1 MTSFAPLSTL
11 APLCR
16 PALALALS
24 VAALGAH
31 AQAAAGWTADIT
43 VRVESTGKQPVTGGG
58 ARMGVTGS
66 LEWSTTYE
74 FRGTLP
80 YTQRLRGAVA
90 RNQPERD
97 NEQRYES
104 WLARVSSA
112 GLPSSLTVSRL
123 TNEHSSGRVVAVDG
137 EGAAAINRAN
147 AGKIGRVEHL
157 RSRTE
162 VKVEGADAAQ
172 MGGAYLQIDRVANQI
187 RIEAPTIR
195 INPARAVV
203 TEQSVS
209 RLDKA
214 PAAGEW
220 DRNNTFTPATAQD
233 LRLLP
238 QLPTPIEFVFDVPAQ
253 TLADGR
259 EITLTQEF
267 KAGFVDYERD
277 ASRGVITVVLRR
289 GDAAAA
295 ASAAPATGTAAPAA
309 AAAAAAGT
317 AAAVTAAR
325 PAPAAAPAAA
335 PASTTA
341 AKPCPPAT
349 TAQGQGDPVRAGRDV
364 GGEVGGA
371 VLGGGWGRSIGQSVG
386 GVLGALGGA
395 KKEEPKSTDCPR

>member
-1 MTSFAPLSTL
+1 MTTFAPLPARSRHVR
-11 APLCR
+11 A
-16 PALALALS
+16 ALALALAFAA
-24 VAALGAH
+24 VAAH

-43 VRVESTGKQPVTGGG
+43 VRVESTGKQPVTHG
-58 ARMGVTGS
+58 AAKMGVAGS
-66 LEWSTTYE
+66 LEWSSTYE
-74 FRGTLP
+74 LRATLP

-90 RNQPERD
+90 RNQPDRD

-112 GLPSSLTVSRL
+112 GLPASLTVNRL

-147 AGKIGRVEHL
+147 AGKIGRVEHV
-157 RSRTE
+157 RGRTE

-172 MGGAYLQIDRVANQI
+172 VGGAYLQIDRVANQV
-187 RIEAPTIR
+187 RVEAPTIR
-195 INPARAVV
+195 INPARATV
-203 TEQSVS
+203 TEQFVA

-220 DRNNTFTPATAQD
+220 DRNNTFTPASAQD

-253 TLADGR
+253 ILADAR

-309 AAAAAAGT
+309 AT
-317 AAAVTAAR
+317 AVRPTTPATPTASS
-325 PAPAAAPAAA
+325 APTVPT
-335 PASTTA
+335 TTA

-349 TAQGQGDPVRAGRDV
+349 TAQGQGDPVRTGRDV

-371 VLGGGWGRSIGQSVG
+371 VLGGGWGRNIGASVG

-395 KKEEPKSTDCPR
+395 MKEEPKSTDCPR

>member
-1 MTSFAPLSTL
+1 MPAFSPLAALSRFTP
-11 APLCR
+11 A
-16 PALALALS
+16 ALAIAWSLG
-24 VAALGAH
+24 AAVAH
-31 AQAAAGWTADIT
+31 AQAGVGWTADIT
-43 VRVESTGKQPVTGGG
+43 VRMESTGKQPVTHGG

-66 LEWSTTYE
+66 LEWSSSYEVRATQTY
-74 FRGTLP
+74 G
-80 YTQRLRGAVA
+80 QRLRGAVA
-90 RNQPERD
+90 KNQPDRD

-104 WLARVSSA
+104 WLARNSGA
-112 GLPSSLTVSRL
+112 GLPAALTVNRL
-123 TNEHSSGRVVAVDG
+123 ITEFSSGRVVAVDG

-162 VKVEGADAAQ
+162 VKVDGADAAR
-172 MGGAYLQIDRVANQI
+172 MGGAYLQIDRVANQV
-187 RIEAPTIR
+187 RIEAPTFR
-195 INPARAVV
+195 INPARATV
-203 TEQSVS
+203 TEQSVA

-220 DRNNTFTPATAQD
+220 DRNNTFTPASSQE

-238 QLPTPIEFVFDVPAQ
+238 ELPMPIEFVFDVPAQ
-253 TLADGR
+253 TLADAR

-289 GDAAAA
+289 GDPAAS
-295 ASAAPATGTAAPAA
+295 ASAAPAAGTAAPAAA

-317 AAAVTAAR
+317 AAAVTSAR
-325 PAPAAAPAAA
+325 PAPATP
-335 PASTTA
+335 PTTTA

-349 TAQGQGDPVRAGRDV
+349 TAQGDPARTGRDV

-386 GVLGALGGA
+386 GVLGAIGGAA

>member
-1 MTSFAPLSTL
+1 MTTSAPLS
-11 APLCR
+11 AR
-16 PALALALS
+16 SRHVRAALALALAFAA
-24 VAALGAH
+24 VAAH

-43 VRVESTGKQPVTGGG
+43 VRVESIGKQPVTHGVSK
-58 ARMGVTGS
+58 MGVTGS
-66 LEWSTTYE
+66 LEWSSTYE
-74 FRGTLP
+74 LRATLP

-90 RNQPERD
+90 RNQPDRD

-112 GLPSSLTVSRL
+112 GLPASLTVNRL

-147 AGKIGRVEHL
+147 AGKIGRVEHV

-172 MGGAYLQIDRVANQI
+172 VGGAYLQIDRVANQV
-187 RIEAPTIR
+187 RVEAPTIR
-195 INPARAVV
+195 INPARATV
-203 TEQSVS
+203 TEQFVA

-214 PAAGEW
+214 SAAGEW
-220 DRNNTFTPATAQD
+220 DRNNTFTPASAQD

-253 TLADGR
+253 TLADAR

-309 AAAAAAGT
+309 AAP
-317 AAAVTAAR
+317 TAAR
-325 PAPAAAPAAA
+325 PTTPAAPTATSAPTV
-335 PASTTA
+335 PTTTA

-349 TAQGQGDPVRAGRDV
+349 TAQGQGDPVRTGRDV

-371 VLGGGWGRSIGQSVG
+371 VLGGGWGRNIGASVG

-395 KKEEPKSTDCPR
+395 MKEEPKSTDCPR